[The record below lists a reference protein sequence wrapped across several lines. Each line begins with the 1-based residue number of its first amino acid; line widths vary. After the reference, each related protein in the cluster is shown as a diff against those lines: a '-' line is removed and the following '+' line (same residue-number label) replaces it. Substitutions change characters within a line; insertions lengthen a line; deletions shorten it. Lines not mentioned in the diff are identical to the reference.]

1 MTEFIFKKD
10 LFTNADPEKDRRGVH
25 KPGDCVGYRPD
36 GWSAGPNWAASKH
49 PERFVVI
56 KCPGITLAEA
66 QAADYSKGWKDN
78 FDYEILSQN
87 ATQGLYTVRVFETN
101 VSLTGKNAM
110 TREKVEAWLMR
121 WGCSNISVTTS
132 SVQFDFALWAAVR
145 SEGFWNIPLLGTK
158 VSFSL
163 NSYNSTTGVG
173 NITATLID
181 PSIRIVD
188 TARKIEEQG
197 GIVGTITETTIQFTI
212 ERSVV
217 LQHFRD
223 DVKRRLETTYKRH
236 QHSISITDLDAVVS
250 AGGIVTVSRSVFLS
264 KIINH
269 LDS

>member
-10 LFTNADPEKDRRGVH
+10 LFTNADPEQDRRGVH

-36 GWSAGPNWAASKH
+36 GWSAGPNWAASKQ

-66 QAADYSKGWKDN
+66 QAADYSKGWRDN
-78 FDYEILSQN
+78 FGYEIVSQN
-87 ATQGLYTVRVFETN
+87 AVQGLYTVRVFETN
-101 VSLTGKNAM
+101 VSTTGKNAM
-110 TREKVEAWLMR
+110 TRAKVEAWLTR
-121 WGCSNISVTTS
+121 WGCSSISVATN
-132 SVQFDFALWAAVR
+132 SVQFDFSLWNVVR

-158 VSFSL
+158 ISSSL

-173 NITATLID
+173 NITATLLDSTIK
-181 PSIRIVD
+181 IAGAARI
-188 TARKIEEQG
+188 IEEQG
-197 GIVGTITETTIQFTI
+197 GIVGTITETTVQFTI

-217 LQHFRD
+217 LQKFRS
-223 DVKRRLETTYKRH
+223 DVKRALETTYKRH
-236 QHSISITDLDAVVS
+236 QHSISSTDLDAVVA

-264 KIINH
+264 KIMNH

>member
-1 MTEFIFKKD
+1 MAEFLFKRTD
-10 LFTNADPEKDRRGVH
+10 YTHADPEKDRRGVH

-78 FDYEILSQN
+78 FYYEVVSQN
-87 ATQGLYTVRVFETN
+87 AAQGFYTVRVFETN
-101 VSLTGKNAM
+101 VSVTGKNAM
-110 TREKVEAWLMR
+110 TRAKVEAWLTR
-121 WGCSNISVTTS
+121 WGCSSISTTTN
-132 SVQFDFALWAAVR
+132 SVQFDFSLWAAVG
-145 SEGFWNIPLLGTK
+145 SEGFWEIPLLGTK
-158 VSFSL
+158 VSFTL

-181 PSIRIVD
+181 STIKIAD
-188 TARKIEEQG
+188 AARKIDEQG
-197 GIVGTITETTIQFTI
+197 GVVGTITETTVQFTI
-212 ERSVV
+212 ERPVV
-217 LQHFRD
+217 FQKFRD
-223 DVKRRLETTYKRH
+223 DVKQRIETTYKRH
-236 QHSISITDLDAVVS
+236 QHSISSTDLDAVVA
-250 AGGIVTVSRSVFLS
+250 AGGIVSVSRSVFLS